1 MRMKH
6 AMTSIVD
13 QERIVMFRRSTQEVR
28 TRLSSMITAMEET
41 MNNKIDEVFMMMR
54 RDYLTVLG
62 GPDLPKGEI
71 MPKWGR
77 LMRTEVMNIIDSSER
92 TFKRIAG
99 IDDGHE
105 EELNVGGLRKIS
117 GDEAGKDEPGKETYE
132 EDDEPL
138 FRAVTSASDDGR
150 YSDHPYQ
157 AGTDDANMQEPDNQ
171 QDSAHANMPD
181 GREHTTIQN
190 LTEQGAS
197 GFVIDNTNG
206 AEAAKDQMPT
216 PQEEASKDAE
226 NPSTTRNKTAD
237 NNHKDHEPIAKYLNN
252 KSENN
257 REGADK
263 SASPESV
270 DYYDSAEDSEA
281 HESTL
286 SAAGNEDMGWNMS
299 SSSGHEDPDA
309 SDHIASSPA
318 NESADKRE
326 DGLSPARGH
335 ERSGAGDLDVVEEKM
350 DEGE

>member
-171 QDSAHANMPD
+171 
-181 GREHTTIQN
+181 
-190 LTEQGAS
+190 
-197 GFVIDNTNG
+197 
-206 AEAAKDQMPT
+206 
-216 PQEEASKDAE
+216 
-226 NPSTTRNKTAD
+226 
-237 NNHKDHEPIAKYLNN
+237 
-252 KSENN
+252 
-257 REGADK
+257 
-263 SASPESV
+263 
-270 DYYDSAEDSEA
+270 
-281 HESTL
+281 
-286 SAAGNEDMGWNMS
+286 AG
-299 SSSGHEDPDA
+299 
-309 SDHIASSPA
+309 
-318 NESADKRE
+318 
-326 DGLSPARGH
+326 
-335 ERSGAGDLDVVEEKM
+335 
-350 DEGE
+350 

>member
-1 MRMKH
+1 
-6 AMTSIVD
+6 
-13 QERIVMFRRSTQEVR
+13 
-28 TRLSSMITAMEET
+28 
-41 MNNKIDEVFMMMR
+41 
-54 RDYLTVLG
+54 
-62 GPDLPKGEI
+62 
-71 MPKWGR
+71 
-77 LMRTEVMNIIDSSER
+77 
-92 TFKRIAG
+92 
-99 IDDGHE
+99 
-105 EELNVGGLRKIS
+105 
-117 GDEAGKDEPGKETYE
+117 
-132 EDDEPL
+132 
-138 FRAVTSASDDGR
+138 
-150 YSDHPYQ
+150 
-157 AGTDDANMQEPDNQ
+157 
-171 QDSAHANMPD
+171 
-181 GREHTTIQN
+181 
-190 LTEQGAS
+190 
-197 GFVIDNTNG
+197 
-206 AEAAKDQMPT
+206 MPT
-216 PQEEASKDAE
+216 PQEETSKDAE

-237 NNHKDHEPIAKYLNN
+237 NNHKDHEPMAKYLNN

-281 HESTL
+281 HESTS